1 MNAVQLV
8 RSWAIELAQALA
20 FLHQCKPPI
29 IHRDLKPENILLADN
44 GSIKL
49 ADFGL
54 SKICQNKG
62 RGQYQMTGETGT
74 LQYMAPEVIRSEQY
88 DSSVDL
94 YSFALVLWFLI
105 HGETPLNDTRPQD
118 LYKAADKHVALRPPL
133 DRVTFA
139 PLVPLMQQV
148 CFALPVQASS
158 RKRTLSHQHGRNPVM
173 VCLRFCVLRVQA
185 WLGDPRGRPTASDML
200 GKLRA
205 MGTPLDPDQSA
216 ARPDILFAP
225 IHSASEALPKACS
238 A

>member
-1 MNAVQLV
+1 MHAMQLV

-29 IHRDLKPENILLADN
+29 IHRDLKPDNILLADN

-54 SKICQNKG
+54 SKICLSDG

-74 LQYMAPEVIRSEQY
+74 LQYMAPEVMRSEHY
-88 DSSVDL
+88 DKSVDL

-148 CFALPVQASS
+148 CHALSSAQASS
-158 RKRTLSHQHGRNPVM
+158 RTRTDTGENP
-173 VCLRFCVLRVQA
+173 
-185 WLGDPRGRPTASDML
+185 
-200 GKLRA
+200 
-205 MGTPLDPDQSA
+205 
-216 ARPDILFAP
+216 
-225 IHSASEALPKACS
+225 
-238 A
+238 

>member
-1 MNAVQLV
+1 MHAMQLV

-54 SKICQNKG
+54 SKICQNEG

-118 LYKAADKHVALRPPL
+118 LYKAADK
-133 DRVTFA
+133 
-139 PLVPLMQQV
+139 
-148 CFALPVQASS
+148 
-158 RKRTLSHQHGRNPVM
+158 RTLSHQYGRNPVM

-205 MGTPLDPDQSA
+205 METPLDPDQSA

-225 IHSASEALPKACS
+225 VHSASEALPKACS

>member
-29 IHRDLKPENILLADN
+29 IHRDLKPDNILIADN
-44 GSIKL
+44 GSFKL

-54 SKICQNKG
+54 SKMCLSEG

-74 LQYMAPEVIRSEQY
+74 LQYMAPEVMRSEHY
-88 DSSVDL
+88 DKSVDI

-105 HGETPLNDTRPQD
+105 HGENPLHDTTPKELFQ
-118 LYKAADKHVALRPPL
+118 AAGKHLALRPPV

-148 CFALPVQASS
+148 CLALLVRASS
-158 RKRTLSHQHGRNPVM
+158 RKRIH
-173 VCLRFCVLRVQA
+173 A
-185 WLGDPRGRPTASDML
+185 AE
-200 GKLRA
+200 
-205 MGTPLDPDQSA
+205 TP
-216 ARPDILFAP
+216 
-225 IHSASEALPKACS
+225 
-238 A
+238 

>member
-1 MNAVQLV
+1 MHAMQLV

-54 SKICQNKG
+54 SKICQSKG
-62 RGQYQMTGETGT
+62 SGQYQMTGETGT
-74 LQYMAPEVIRSEQY
+74 LQYMAPEVMRCEHY

-105 HGETPLNDTRPQD
+105 HGETPLNDTRPKD
-118 LYKAADKHVALRPPL
+118 LFKAANKHVALRPPL
-133 DRVTFA
+133 DRVTFP

-148 CFALPVQASS
+148 CLALPVQASS
-158 RKRTLSHQHGRNPVM
+158 RKRTLSH
-173 VCLRFCVLRVQA
+173 
-185 WLGDPRGRPTASDML
+185 
-200 GKLRA
+200 
-205 MGTPLDPDQSA
+205 
-216 ARPDILFAP
+216 
-225 IHSASEALPKACS
+225 
-238 A
+238 